1 MLFKAAERKTS
12 RGMARLLQDKG
23 PQGKDEVWISASEF
37 GMEEGAAEM
46 VLQVTASQGRRAGN
60 PSPAHS
66 CQQGLDS
73 AAREAEQGLKCTIP
87 VKVQCRGWRQQSSKQ
102 LPTVPVVQAPEKA
115 SAVRSKFFLSLRG
128 KKKQQLKLEKEE
140 NLFSRPGE
148 A

>member
-1 MLFKAAERKTS
+1 
-12 RGMARLLQDKG
+12 
-23 PQGKDEVWISASEF
+23 
-37 GMEEGAAEM
+37 MEEGAGEM

-66 CQQGLDS
+66 CLQGLDS
-73 AAREAEQGLKCTIP
+73 AAREAEKGLKCTIP

-102 LPTVPVVQAPEKA
+102 LPPVPVVQAPEKA
-115 SAVRSKFFLSLRG
+115 SAVRSRLCFLSLGGGR
-128 KKKQQLKLEKEE
+128 QQLKLEKGE